1 MASNKAATATFIAAF
16 AMIFAVEV
24 SVGQETIGNSDGGD
38 DAVRHYKVNGF
49 DFEMEKGHEA
59 CYIACYNNVFA
70 TNSSPFTAEKR
81 CHKKC
86 SSSAGGSLVSASSAV
101 AAAKHTLNP
110 NRGIFYTGGA
120 AKKPRVSSAGTGAA
134 AEKSAVSSAGA
145 AAEAPAVPSAGA
157 AAEKPAIS
165 SAGTAAEAPVVSS
178 AGAAAEA
185 PVVSSASAAAEGP
198 AVWSAGTEE
207 TNFGNPY
214 S

>member
-134 AEKSAVSSAGA
+134 AEKSAVSSA
-145 AAEAPAVPSAGA
+145 AEAPAVSSAGA
-157 AAEKPAIS
+157 AAEKPAFP
-165 SAGTAAEAPVVSS
+165 SAGTGAAAEAPVVSS